1 MDKKFETLAA
11 QAEFPTVIWGDP
23 KRGDFVLFQLGVV
36 VPIPEEVKADVITRG
51 LGFLGIV
58 GIVGGQPRTALA
70 MPLDDETIS
79 ALAGAYVELVSA
91 RVRDAFAPKPKDDF
105 QNFAERLFQLPD
117 QRGNA

>member
-58 GIVGGQPRTALA
+58 GIRSEEHTSELQSHSN
-70 MPLDDETIS
+70 IS
-79 ALAGAYVELVSA
+79 YAVFCLKKKKSSM
-91 RVRDAFAPKPKDDF
+91 
-105 QNFAERLFQLPD
+105 
-117 QRGNA
+117 